1 MSSRP
6 IRAVAFVLVLL
17 FASMSPLALQVSAH
31 QSILLSTDTSHV
43 VLMGGESGNVTLT
56 IGNNA
61 TAIESFN
68 VTVDTSGLSSV
79 WQVLPSENT
88 VENVFPTWSKNTTLV
103 VRLSEGALS
112 SDSGSFD
119 IHVTEPDQ
127 NISSSITVYVSVAP
141 SYNPSLDLSPMGGPL
156 TTMEAGSN
164 STFWIGVEN
173 LGSVEDTL
181 LLDVGFEPDLAAWWA
196 NYTNGSSSNGTGTG
210 GNGTGNGTG
219 GNGTG
224 NGTGGNGTGNGTGG
238 NGTGNGTGG
247 NGTGNGTGGNGT
259 GNGTGGNGTGNGT
272 GSNTTLTVD
281 NVLMFGNSYTFANSL
296 GTLVEAMGVTNADVV
311 AAGGNDLADHWANV
325 NFSGSN
331 SNTTLRDPNIDWNF
345 VVLQDQ
351 SQIPSLPTSDS
362 NWQASKNGA
371 VHLATEIEVE
381 GGDAVLFMTWGRRS
395 GESPNQWHQY
405 NNINQNFTDM
415 QNRLANG
422 YYHYAENM
430 SAAGNT
436 VWIAPV
442 GLAFEHIHD
451 SIAAGGVDPTA
462 SGNTFYNLYD
472 TDGSHP
478 SASGSYLAACV
489 LYATMTGNSPVGSND
504 TVSLS
509 ASLKLELQQAAAATV
524 FNETSHIDYPW
535 EPSPSPS
542 SMMMSSSRGLGG
554 GIPSGWNVQWA
565 NDEYSNMPAGSSQIA
580 NLHISV
586 PSNAAPDY
594 YGFRLFSASTG
605 GNMSTS
611 TLLVVQV
618 DEDHQLSVAFLGQ
631 NDEFTPGLATD
642 SSIQVTNTG
651 NAMVDFDW
659 ELSVEDGPCEVML
672 ATATSSLA
680 PNDVVDVDFQ
690 LSVHEEATK
699 SENCDLKFEGTG
711 SSTSEQHSS
720 EPYLFTIDVD
730 ELVDFELVGPSSNLE
745 VTPGTPVEYE
755 MRILNNGS
763 ETVTFYLDVLT
774 TSGLTTAITTGSGV
788 TVASGESGLWSL
800 TTDADSGQSGS
811 IMQMFSVSYSDASS
825 MEAVDIEILG
835 VSQASI
841 TGPLDGRIQ
850 VRPGES
856 VSTNF
861 TLENTGT
868 TALSLNAALLG
879 LPAEVEA
886 TLSDTSVALDVG
898 ETKEV
903 QLTLAVSTSAS
914 ASTNEITF
922 AYVGSEVSAHLT
934 LSLQVQER
942 IAVLLGSTSTRV
954 VAGPSA
960 DAVFTFDATNL
971 GTSTD
976 TLYVSLVDNGASDWF
991 EFELSATSL
1000 LLESGESMSVTLN
1013 VREISSGAPANG
1025 VAAAV
1030 QLRSSNDDSIFTQLN
1045 LTVEALVAGAEI
1057 VVLADD
1063 DSAPPSG
1070 VIHGTVVVTNS
1081 GSGSDQLLLS
1091 TVGIDCG
1098 VSTVLTLG
1106 AGESTPALPWSCTLP
1121 EDAEAGLK
1129 ELRFRVTSSSRTS
1142 FSDSSVEIY
1151 TVEPVWGDSG
1161 VLQLAF
1167 DEASLS
1173 VPSSGGSSTVLTVT
1187 NLANAQVT
1195 GTLSLDGIGDGLMV
1209 SEWTRLS
1216 DNSTTNQM
1224 TLSPGSSMQFT
1235 LSLTSLV
1242 STNEEATLQARATY
1256 LIGDTTSSETSDD
1269 VVVRIVGPELPPN
1282 GIQLPFDVTLG
1293 QSDSIN
1299 AMLGG
1304 WGLSLLI
1311 LSVLYL
1317 RRGKKDSVH
1326 SAEGDL
1332 SEYDEAEVVEEES
1345 TELGYNEC
1353 RLEGDKVSCPSCDAR
1368 LGVPRGSEPPFRF
1381 TCPKCSTLIRVID

>member
-1 MSSRP
+1 MSNRP
-6 IRAVAFVLVLL
+6 TRAVAFVLVLL

-43 VLMGGESGNVTLT
+43 ILMGGESGNVTLN
-56 IGNNA
+56 IENNA

-79 WQVLPSENT
+79 WQVIPSEST
-88 VENVFPTWSKNTTLV
+88 VENVFPTWSKNTTIV

-112 SDSGSFD
+112 TDSGSFD

-127 NISSSITVYVSVAP
+127 NFSSSITIYVSVAP
-141 SYNPSLDLSPMGGPL
+141 SYNPSLDLSQMGGPL
-156 TTMEAGSN
+156 TSMEAGSN
-164 STFWIGVEN
+164 TTFSIGVEN
-173 LGSVEDTL
+173 LGSVEDTI
-181 LLDVGFEPDLAAWWA
+181 LLDVEFEPDLAAWWA
-196 NYTNGSSSNGTGTG
+196 NYTNGSSNNSGNNTGNNTG

-247 NGTGNGTGGNGT
+247 NGTGN
-259 GNGTGGNGTGNGT
+259 
-272 GSNTTLTVD
+272 NTTLAVD
-281 NVLMFGNSYTFANSL
+281 NVLMFGNSYTFFNSL
-296 GTLVEAMGVTNADVV
+296 GSMVESLGVTNADVV

-331 SNTTLRDPNIDWNF
+331 SNTTLRDPNIDWDF

-351 SQIPSLPTSDS
+351 SQIPSLPTNDT
-362 NWQASKNGA
+362 NWQASKNGS
-371 VHLATEIEVE
+371 VNLATEIEVE
-381 GGDAVLFMTWGRRS
+381 GGDSVLFMTWGRRN
-395 GESPNQWHQY
+395 GESANQWHQH

-422 YYHYAENM
+422 YYRYAENM

-442 GLAFEHIHD
+442 GLAYEHIHD
-451 SIAAGGVDPTA
+451 YILAGGVNPT
-462 SGNTFYNLYD
+462 STGNTFYNLYD
-472 TDGSHP
+472 ADGSHP
-478 SASGSYLAACV
+478 SVSGSYLAACV

-509 ASLKLELQQAAAATV
+509 AALKLELQQAAAATV

-535 EPSPSPS
+535 ESSPSPS
-542 SMMMSSSRGLGG
+542 SMMMTSPRGLGG
-554 GIPSGWNVQWA
+554 GIPSGWNVQWS
-565 NDEYSNMPAGSSQIA
+565 NDQYSNMPAGSSQTA

-605 GNMSTS
+605 GNVSSS
-611 TLLVVQV
+611 TLIVVQV
-618 DEDHQLSVAFLGQ
+618 NEDHQISVAFLGQ
-631 NDEFTPGLATD
+631 NNEFIPGLATD

-651 NAMVDFDW
+651 NAMVDYDW
-659 ELSVEDGPCEVML
+659 ALSVEDGPCEVML

-680 PNDVVDVDFQ
+680 SNDVVDVDFQ

-699 SENCDLKFEGTG
+699 SDNCDLKFEGTG
-711 SSTSEQHSS
+711 SSNSEQHSV

-730 ELVDFELVGPSSNLE
+730 ELVEFELVGPTTNVE
-745 VTPGTPVEYE
+745 VAPGTPVEYE

-763 ETVTFYLDVLT
+763 ETVTFYLDVLS
-774 TSGLTTAITTGSGV
+774 TSGLTTAIVSGSSV
-788 TVASGESGLWSL
+788 TVAPGESGVWSL
-800 TTDADSGQSGS
+800 STDADVGQSGS
-811 IMQMFSVSYSDASS
+811 LMQMFSVSYSDSS
-825 MEAVDIEILG
+825 SSETVRVEILG
-835 VSQASI
+835 VSQATI

-856 VSTNF
+856 VTTNF

-868 TALSLNAALLG
+868 TALTLNAALLG

-886 TLSDTSVALDVG
+886 ALSNNSVTLSVG
-898 ETKEV
+898 ELREV
-903 QLTLAVSTSAS
+903 QLTLTVSTSAS

-922 AYVGSEVSAHLT
+922 AYLDSEVSAHLT
-934 LSLQVQER
+934 LSLQIQER
-942 IAVLLGSTSTRV
+942 IAVLLGSTTTRV

-971 GTSTD
+971 GTSSD

-1000 LLESGESMSVTLN
+1000 LLESGESMSVTLL
-1013 VREISSGAPANG
+1013 VREISSGAPTNG
-1025 VAAAV
+1025 VVVSV
-1030 QLRSSNDDSIFTQLN
+1030 QLRSSSDDSIFTHLN
-1045 LTVEALVAGAEI
+1045 LTVEALVAGADI
-1057 VVLADD
+1057 TVLSDD

-1098 VSTVLTLG
+1098 VSTVLSLG
-1106 AGESTPALPWSCTLP
+1106 AGESSAALPWSCTLP

-1151 TVEPVWGDSG
+1151 TVEPVWDDSG
-1161 VLQLAF
+1161 VLQLVF

-1173 VPSSGGSSTVLTVT
+1173 VPSSGGSSMVLTVT

-1209 SEWTRLS
+1209 SEWIRLS
-1216 DNSTTNQM
+1216 DNTTTNQF
-1224 TLSPGSSMQFT
+1224 TLSPGSSIQFS

-1269 VVVRIVGPELPPN
+1269 VVVSIVGPELPPN
-1282 GIQLPFDVTLG
+1282 GILLPFDVALS
-1293 QSDSIN
+1293 QSDSLN

-1311 LSVLYL
+1311 LTVLYL
-1317 RRGKKDSVH
+1317 RRGKKNSVPR
-1326 SAEGDL
+1326 EEEDV

>member
-1 MSSRP
+1 MSNRP
-6 IRAVAFVLVLL
+6 TRAVAFVLVLL
-17 FASMSPLALQVSAH
+17 FASMSPLAMQVSAH

-43 VLMGGESGNVTLT
+43 VLIGGESGNVTLT

-79 WQVLPSENT
+79 WQVIPSEST
-88 VENVFPTWSKNTTLV
+88 VENVFPTWSKNTTIV

-112 SDSGSFD
+112 TDSGSFD

-127 NISSSITVYVSVAP
+127 NFSSSITIYVSVAP
-141 SYNPSLDLSPMGGPL
+141 TYNPSLDLSPMGGPL
-156 TTMEAGSN
+156 TSIEAGSN
-164 STFWIGVEN
+164 TTYSIGVEN

-181 LLDVGFEPDLAAWWA
+181 LLDVEYEPDLAAWWA
-196 NYTNGSSSNGTGTG
+196 NYTNGSSNNSGNNTGNNTG

-224 NGTGGNGTGNGTGG
+224 TGNGTGGNGTGTGNGTGG
-238 NGTGNGTGG
+238 NGTGT
-247 NGTGNGTGGNGT
+247 
-259 GNGTGGNGTGNGT
+259 GNGTGNGT

-281 NVLMFGNSYTFANSL
+281 NVLMFGNSYTFFNSL
-296 GTLVEAMGVTNADVV
+296 GTMVEAMGVTNADVV

-331 SNTTLRDPNIDWNF
+331 SNTTLRDPNIDWDF

-351 SQIPSLPTSDS
+351 SQIPSLPTNDT
-362 NWQASKNGA
+362 NWQASKNGS

-381 GGDAVLFMTWGRRS
+381 GGDSVLFMTWGRRS
-395 GESPNQWHQY
+395 GESPGQWHQY

-415 QNRLANG
+415 QNRLADG

-451 SIAAGGVDPTA
+451 YIVAGGVDPTA

-472 TDGSHP
+472 ADGSHP

-509 ASLKLELQQAAAATV
+509 AALKLELQQAAAATV

-535 EPSPSPS
+535 ESSPSTS
-542 SMMMSSSRGLGG
+542 SMMMSSPRGLGG
-554 GIPSGWNVQWA
+554 GIPSGWNVHWA

-605 GNMSTS
+605 GNVSTS
-611 TLLVVQV
+611 TLLVVHIN
-618 DEDHQLSVAFLGQ
+618 EDHQLSVAFLGQ

-651 NAMVDFDW
+651 NAMVDYDW

-711 SSTSEQHSS
+711 SSNSEQHSA

-730 ELVDFELVGPSSNLE
+730 ELVEFELVGPSSNLE
-745 VTPGTPVEYE
+745 VSPGTPVEYE

-763 ETVTFYLDVLT
+763 ETVTFYLDVLS
-774 TSGLTTAITTGSGV
+774 TSGLTTTISSGSGV
-788 TVASGESGLWSL
+788 TVAPGESGLWSL
-800 TTDADSGQSGS
+800 NTDANSGQSGS
-811 IMQMFSVSYSDASS
+811 LMQMFSVSYSDVSS
-825 MEAVDIEILG
+825 TAAIDIEILG
-835 VSQASI
+835 VSQATIS
-841 TGPLDGRIQ
+841 GPLDGRIQ
-850 VRPGES
+850 VRPGQS
-856 VSTNF
+856 VTTNF

-868 TALSLNAALLG
+868 TTLSLNAALLG

-886 TLSDTSVALDVG
+886 TLSNDSVALNVG
-898 ETKEV
+898 ELREV
-903 QLTLAVSTSAS
+903 QLTLTVSTSAS

-922 AYVGSEVSAHLT
+922 GYMDSEVSAHLT

-954 VAGPSA
+954 VAGPST

-971 GTSTD
+971 GTTTD

-1000 LLESGESMSVTLN
+1000 LLESGESMPVTLN
-1013 VREISSGAPANG
+1013 VREISSGAPSNG
-1025 VAAAV
+1025 VAVAV
-1030 QLRSSNDDSIFTQLN
+1030 QLRSSSDDSIFTQLN

-1057 VVLADD
+1057 VVLSDD

-1098 VSTVLTLG
+1098 VSTVLSLG
-1106 AGESTPALPWSCTLP
+1106 AGESSTALPWSCILP

-1173 VPSSGGSSTVLTVT
+1173 VPSSGGSSMVLTVT

-1242 STNEEATLQARATY
+1242 STNEEATLRARATY
-1256 LIGDTTSSETSDD
+1256 LIGDTTSSETSGD
-1269 VVVRIVGPELPPN
+1269 VVVRIIGPELPPN
-1282 GIQLPFDVTLG
+1282 GIQLPFDVALS
-1293 QSDSIN
+1293 QSDSLN

-1317 RRGKKDSVH
+1317 RRGKKDSVL
-1326 SAEGDL
+1326 SAEEDL

-1345 TELGYNEC
+1345 AELGYNEC

-1381 TCPKCSTLIRVID
+1381 TCPKCSTLIRVIE